1 MLLGFGPRP
10 GAGAQVIDYG
20 HGQQRDDSQDDGPRG
35 FRFVVSFVVTCL
47 HINKFLS
54 IGVLFACV

>member
-20 HGQQRDDSQDDGPRG
+20 HGQQHDDSQDDGPRG
-35 FRFVVSFVVTCL
+35 FRFVVS
-47 HINKFLS
+47 
-54 IGVLFACV
+54 LFAHQQVFINWSFVCVCLN